1 MKSLVLHPAARA
13 GVLADSIN
21 DADST
26 RKVYMLAAGLAALG
40 IVLIAMTVWF
50 WRSTRHDPELLAPLE
65 TLGSRRF
72 RKMDDGSKRQLLDA
86 VRPADAKP
94 MRWGVVR
101 GSATAEPEIDLGA
114 IRHAAV
120 SDYNDLREPAVPVIE
135 AIAAMPVAPDAL
147 VDQVEIDESVGH
159 EWVGHESVG
168 DESAAIEPVGY
179 ESAAIEPVGYESA
192 AIESAG
198 YESAAIES
206 AGYES
211 AADES
216 AAIEPVGRTARDVD
230 TGEPAV
236 ITDASRPEGDPVFEH
251 LASDGPDRAAWVDPL
266 VRPMVAADRPRFK
279 PDPRPFV
286 IAPLDHD
293 MPTPIEDDVADV
305 PVAQTDPDEDQ
316 TTVAGSRPAIDPL
329 LRRFEHTD

>member
-26 RKVYMLAAGLAALG
+26 RKVYILAAGLAALG

-65 TLGSRRF
+65 TMGSRRF

-101 GSATAEPEIDLGA
+101 GSATAEPEVDLSA
-114 IRHAAV
+114 IRRAAV
-120 SDYNDLREPAVPVIE
+120 SGYDDLRDPAVPVIE
-135 AIAAMPVAPDAL
+135 AVAAVPVVTDPLVDEGAVDSAAGVEAAEPAEPDAADPD
-147 VDQVEIDESVGH
+147 VV
-159 EWVGHESVG
+159 
-168 DESAAIEPVGY
+168 EPVGAAAV
-179 ESAAIEPVGYESA
+179 SAV
-192 AIESAG
+192 
-198 YESAAIES
+198 
-206 AGYES
+206 
-211 AADES
+211 
-216 AAIEPVGRTARDVD
+216 VD
-230 TGEPAV
+230 TGEPAL
-236 ITDASRPEGDPVFEH
+236 ITDSSRPDGEPVEDRAAPVDS
-251 LASDGPDRAAWVDPL
+251 LSASSADELNPAAWVDPM
-266 VRPMVAADRPRFK
+266 VRPMIAADRPRFK

-293 MPTPIEDDVADV
+293 MPAPIVDDVDTPMAPDADDV
-305 PVAQTDPDEDQ
+305 DDDA
-316 TTVAGSRPAIDPL
+316 TVAGSRPAIDPL

>member
-1 MKSLVLHPAARA
+1 MKSFVLHPAARA

-26 RKVYMLAAGLAALG
+26 RKVYLLAAGLAALG

-65 TLGSRRF
+65 TMGSRRF

-101 GSATAEPEIDLGA
+101 GSATAEPEVDLGA

-135 AIAAMPVAPDAL
+135 AVAAAPGVADAI
-147 VDQVEIDESVGH
+147 VDEPA
-159 EWVGHESVG
+159 G
-168 DESAAIEPVGY
+168 DEAAVQERANERPTIGGPAGK
-179 ESAAIEPVGYESA
+179 AAG
-192 AIESAG
+192 
-198 YESAAIES
+198 
-206 AGYES
+206 
-211 AADES
+211 
-216 AAIEPVGRTARDVD
+216 DVD

-236 ITDASRPEGDPVFEH
+236 ITTASRPEGEPVVEPAAES
-251 LASDGPDRAAWVDPL
+251 LADEPNPTAWIDPL
-266 VRPMVAADRPRFK
+266 VRPMIAADRPRFK

-293 MPTPIEDDVADV
+293 MPASIVDHVVDESLVSADGHDTADDAT
-305 PVAQTDPDEDQ
+305 AAT
-316 TTVAGSRPAIDPL
+316 SRPAIDPL